1 VGKEEKMEKLLN
13 INEASELLGLAKATL
28 YRYASM
34 RMVPAIKLGDRL
46 LFKQSD
52 LEKWIDDHRI
62 EPNAF
67 VAYRGRRRERV

>member
-1 VGKEEKMEKLLN
+1 MEKLLN
-13 INEASELLGLAKATL
+13 INEAAAVLGLAKATL

-34 RMVPAIKLGDRL
+34 KMLPTVKLGDRL

-62 EPNAF
+62 EPNAY
-67 VAYRGRRRERV
+67 VGYKGRRRERV